1 MRRLRAE
8 MSVVQA
14 APVDTLGLADVPSF
28 AFKSV
33 LVSVREDVGRG

>member
-14 APVDTLGLADVPSF
+14 APVDTLGLDEVRSF
-28 AFKSV
+28 AFNSV
-33 LVSVREDVGRG
+33 LVSVWEDVGWG